1 MSAAMNERIAL
12 RAYQIWIDEG
22 RPHGRDV
29 EHWLQARREI
39 EVEASP
45 SHGEGRMPDPEQEAF
60 TAAEEAAEALATR
73 ALADA
78 DRRSRVGPV
87 RRRGKAGTASAP

>member
-1 MSAAMNERIAL
+1 MSTAMNDRIAV
-12 RAYQIWIDEG
+12 RAYQIWVEEG
-22 RPHGRDV
+22 RPHGRDL

-45 SHGEGRMPDPEQEAF
+45 AHDEARTPDPEQEAF

-73 ALADA
+73 ALAEA
-78 DRRSRVGPV
+78 DRRRRASPA
-87 RRRGKAGTASAP
+87 RRRGKSNAASAP